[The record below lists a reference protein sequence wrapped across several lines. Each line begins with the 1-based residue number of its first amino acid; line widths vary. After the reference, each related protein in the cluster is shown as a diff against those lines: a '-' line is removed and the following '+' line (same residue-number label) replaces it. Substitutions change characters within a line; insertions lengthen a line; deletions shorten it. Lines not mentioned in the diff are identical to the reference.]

1 MTSLHMKTQ
10 RKKTNINYAYMQPQ
24 TVDTSF
30 ILIPN
35 YQFYTPVTKL
45 APVSSKLSDFLV
57 NLKLH
62 VNIMIVNKLSL
73 SQLHTHPH
81 PHPHTPTHPH
91 HSNSRLHIT
100 LYLSHSHTYMSL
112 SYTHSYDIL
121 LFWFCFNVNPE
132 NLFQGKKRNKNI
144 QPPPTS

>member
-1 MTSLHMKTQ
+1 
-10 RKKTNINYAYMQPQ
+10 MQPQ

-81 PHPHTPTHPH
+81 PPTPTHTHTPTPFKQSPAH
-91 HSNSRLHIT
+91 HSLSLTLTHLHVSLLHT
-100 LYLSHSHTYMSL
+100 LIRHSPFL
-112 SYTHSYDIL
+112 VL
-121 LFWFCFNVNPE
+121 LQC
-132 NLFQGKKRNKNI
+132 K
-144 QPPPTS
+144 S